1 MRKEGLVVFYGTHD
15 AIKADNICWENEIN
29 AGLIPTHPSIT
40 LGCGF
45 MMKTDWENFSDLVK
59 ILEEK
64 EIRYRALFYSI
75 KIGIKRET
83 KLLHEE
89 EEDR

>member
-1 MRKEGLVVFYGTHD
+1 MSIESIAG
-15 AIKADNICWENEIN
+15 ENEIN

-64 EIRYRALFYSI
+64 EIRYRSLFYSI

>member
-1 MRKEGLVVFYGTHD
+1 
-15 AIKADNICWENEIN
+15 
-29 AGLIPTHPSIT
+29 
-40 LGCGF
+40 